1 MLHSSHSKSCGRHSD
16 SWHIFLFKM
25 SLSFSC
31 LCQVALSL
39 LVISILSSM
48 SSQAAFKIGME
59 NRHTSLKYH
68 NTSSMNTW
76 VIFPCKQQVLLWFSL
91 ASKHMR
97 NGRTPSTAWLAT
109 RALFLRTL
117 VLIRNLQARNKCR
130 CGSSK
135 RSVASFSAIVLL
147 FSCFLFVRLEFLC
160 ILLLM

>member
-39 LVISILSSM
+39 LLISILSSM
-48 SSQAAFKIGME
+48 SSPAAFKIGME

-76 VIFPCKQQVLLWFSL
+76 LIFPCKQQVLLWFSL

-130 CGSSK
+130 CGSCK
-135 RSVASFSAIVLL
+135 RSVASFSAIILL
-147 FSCFLFVRLEFLC
+147 FIVFVRLEFVC
-160 ILLLM
+160 ILLLT